1 MEKEI
6 RDMNVKE
13 LKALAKE
20 RGIKRY
26 YWLRKAQLI
35 ESLETET
42 PPTEAPETEIMEAPE
57 NEIMEAPEN
66 EIMEAPENEI
76 MEAPENEIMEAP
88 ETEIMEAPETEI
100 MEAPETEIMEA
111 PETEIMEAPET
122 EIMEAP
128 ETEIMEAPETEIME
142 APETEIME
150 APETEIMDEPVPE
163 IMDEPVPEIKKPV
176 LSPDKMENISRVSSL
191 VGLAKKQADLVQK
204 AINKFADWLINY
216 IPEPIRRTVNTR
228 VEKLKKEIK
237 EILENK
243 KKLSRQEVNTTGE
256 SSTAQEVFT
265 NKTEIKL
272 VENGGRVKVYKTTGN
287 LNFDLTDKI
296 MEKITPIIET
306 RTKVIHAFSC
316 VIYRGQ
322 GEIIEYSKTFKA
334 PPGTFSSLDDIKEYI
349 RQCEQKRL
357 DLEDAE
363 TWSKAYLPATA
374 TYNSKGVYEGR
385 VRFTS
390 VSTKIILSNEPLLG
404 CGPLPK
410 WLADK
415 KCVYAIDKIDDN
427 LCFWRCL
434 VIHQRIMKGEK
445 RPEEKTNRDALKLA
459 RDFYKRPN
467 LKRENVCPTR
477 LVDFENIAKQF
488 KVNIRLFEPKRN
500 DDKTAWRLVFGKNQ
514 FKKNLPCV
522 DIGLFVYED
531 HDEKQAE
538 KDNRYLRQGHCFF
551 IKDIEL
557 LTKTWECV
565 GCRQRFNRHDNYNR
579 HVTGGTC
586 GGGKTKLIC
595 PGEKFERI
603 MNSTEKVFYG
613 GNKKFSYAA
622 CQWIEKQSELIG
634 RHIHHALC
642 GHGGEYYVYL
652 YAGKEKD
659 SRAREI
665 PVDGYEPKSNTIF
678 QYHGCKWHGCPC
690 QKRKERNSLEE
701 ELIAEERSADQ
712 RYAKTIELEKK
723 MKEQGFKIVSVW
735 ECEKPELKKK
745 RFCKKFRPYPY
756 FIVYD
761 FEAICQKINE
771 KQTDELTITAKHIP
785 VSVAINDNLTKK
797 PSFIVEEDPK
807 ELIKKFVVEL
817 IKRASEIEETVCLSN
832 SVLGVYKKFNEDD
845 KGEQYGGYLINEAR
859 VKLSKETAK
868 SYVNWVKQVPVFGFN
883 SGRYDINMIKEYFVE
898 NLTSLSDVNVAKK
911 ESSYMFLSTPNFKF
925 LDIKNFLAPG
935 LSYDA
940 WCRAYGCELQKLA
953 FPYEWFDS
961 FEKLNHIGPVKYEEF
976 YSSLKGGITIS
987 QEEYQNF
994 CDEFH
999 KRGCVTM
1006 KDWLKEYNLADVE
1019 PFIEALE
1026 KTREQYYPDE
1036 IDLLKDAVSIPG
1048 ISMTYVLNKALKMKK
1063 KSDPDLFAPGDPCK
1077 CKCKNDCKK
1086 VGCEKCKEIRD
1097 NCKICTKNEAYEM
1110 LTTGMIG
1117 GPSIVFCRH
1126 AEAGVSK
1133 IRSHIY
1139 SRSDSKAGAKLSE
1152 DAKTCRSV
1160 LGLDANSL
1168 YLFCSGQEMPCGK
1181 EKVFKCNPDEQDEI
1195 IQNVLNDGLF
1205 GFFEVDIEVPEQ
1217 KRKRFSEFCPLFVIS
1232 EVSEDQIPQHM
1243 KDYKINTGRK
1253 MIKNNKKLLGV
1264 MKAEKI
1270 LLYSPLLKWYLNHG
1284 LQVTKIHRYISYT
1297 SGRPFKW
1304 FPEEVSSARR
1314 AADLDKNK
1322 KQLGDTA
1329 KLKGNSFYGKMIE
1342 NLEKHISTKFTT
1354 DEKLIDKIFRS
1365 PFFEDLEEINAGVF
1379 EVRQRKRQV
1388 TITRPY
1394 QCGIA
1399 VYQLA
1404 KLRMLEFYYD
1414 FLDKFCDRRD
1424 FELIQMDTDSFYM
1437 ALSANDF
1444 DDIIKPEMKELYKEE
1459 KKNWLVTDEYSKRV
1473 PGLFKPEFQEKRMI
1487 ALTSKCYYADSGGD
1501 EGIKKFSCK
1510 GVSRRQNEMNWERYR
1525 KALSGSLDKARNI
1538 GFRKR
1543 YNHIVTYEQSKL
1555 GLSAYY
1561 DKRIVHEDGIHTSC
1575 L

>member
-1 MEKEI
+1 
-6 RDMNVKE
+6 
-13 LKALAKE
+13 
-20 RGIKRY
+20 
-26 YWLRKAQLI
+26 
-35 ESLETET
+35 
-42 PPTEAPETEIMEAPE
+42 
-57 NEIMEAPEN
+57 
-66 EIMEAPENEI
+66 
-76 MEAPENEIMEAP
+76 
-88 ETEIMEAPETEI
+88 
-100 MEAPETEIMEA
+100 
-111 PETEIMEAPET
+111 
-122 EIMEAP
+122 
-128 ETEIMEAPETEIME
+128 
-142 APETEIME
+142 
-150 APETEIMDEPVPE
+150 
-163 IMDEPVPEIKKPV
+163 
-176 LSPDKMENISRVSSL
+176 MENIISSL
-191 VGLAKKQADLVQK
+191 ARFTKKQVDSVKK
-204 AINKFADWLINY
+204 AISKYAGQVINLV
-216 IPEPIRRTVNTR
+216 PEPIRRTVNT
-228 VEKLKKEIK
+228 VTGNLITKING
-237 EILENK
+237 IFENK
-243 KKLSRQEVNTTGE
+243 KKLPSNAVEESSPQQEVVTNKTEIKSTPNETGE

-272 VENGGRVKVYKTTGN
+272 AENGGRVKVYKTTGN
-287 LNFDLTDKI
+287 LNFELTDKI

-334 PPGTFSSLDDIKEYI
+334 PPGTFSSLADIKEYI

-374 TYNSKGVYEGR
+374 TFNSKGVYEGR
-385 VRFTS
+385 VLFTS

-427 LCFWRCL
+427 LCLWRCL
-434 VIHQRIMKGEK
+434 VIHQRIMKGKK
-445 RPEEKTNRDALKLA
+445 RPEEDTNREALKLA
-459 RDFYKRPN
+459 RDFYRIPN
-467 LKRENVCPTR
+467 LKREDVKPTR

-488 KVNIRLFEPKRN
+488 KVNIRLFEPAKESETAKESKTEEESKTAKES
-500 DDKTAWRLVFGKNQ
+500 KTAWRLVFGKNQ

-531 HDEKQAE
+531 HEEDEDE
-538 KDNRYLRQGHCFF
+538 KDNRYSRQGHCFF

-622 CQWIEKQSELIG
+622 CQWIEKQSELTG

-642 GHGGEYYVYL
+642 GHGGEYYVHL
-652 YAGKEKD
+652 YAGKEKN
-659 SRAREI
+659 SHAREI

-701 ELIAEERSADQ
+701 EISAEQ

-745 RFCKKFRPYPY
+745 RFCKKFKPYPY

-771 KQTDELTITAKHIP
+771 KQTDELEITAKHIP

-807 ELIKKFVVEL
+807 KLIKKFVVEL
-817 IKRASEIEETVCLSN
+817 LKRARQIEETVWLSN
-832 SVLGVYKKFNEDD
+832 PVLGVYKKFNEDD
-845 KGEQYGGYLINEAR
+845 QGEQYGGYLINEAM

-911 ESSYMFLSTPNFKF
+911 ENSYMFLSTPNFKF
-925 LDIKNFLAPG
+925 LDIKSYLAPG

-940 WCRAYGCELQKLA
+940 WCRAYGCELQKLS

-961 FEKLNHIGPVKYEEF
+961 FKKLNHIGPVKYEEF

-1063 KSDPDLFAPGDPCK
+1063 KSDPDLFAPGEPCK
-1077 CKCKNDCKK
+1077 CECSSDDCQKK
-1086 VGCEKCKEIRD
+1086 GCEKCKEIHD
-1097 NCKICTKNEAYEM
+1097 NCEICTKNEAYEM

-1139 SRSDSKAGAKLSE
+1139 REE

-1160 LGLDANSL
+1160 QGLDANSL

-1181 EKVFKCNPDEQDEI
+1181 EKVFHCDPEEKNEI
-1195 IQNVLNDGLF
+1195 IQNVLNDKLF

-1232 EVSEDQIPQHM
+1232 EVPEDQIPQHM

-1264 MKAEKI
+1264 MKTEKI

-1284 LQVTKIHRYISYT
+1284 LQVTKIHRYISYI

-1314 AADLDKNK
+1314 DADNDKNK

-1444 DDIIKPEMKELYKEE
+1444 DEIIKPEMKELYKEE

-1473 PGLFKPEFQEKRMI
+1473 PGLFKAEFQGKRMI
-1487 ALTSKCYYADSGGD
+1487 ALTSKCYFADNGKD
-1501 EGIKKFSCK
+1501 EGVKKFSCK
-1510 GVSRRQNEMNWERYR
+1510 GVSRRQNKMNWERY
-1525 KALSGSLDKARNI
+1525 KNALFGSLDKARNI

-1543 YNHIVTYEQSKL
+1543 DNHIVTYEQSKL

>member
-6 RDMNVKE
+6 RNMNVKE
-13 LKALAKE
+13 LKARAKE

-42 PPTEAPETEIMEAPE
+42 PPT
-57 NEIMEAPEN
+57 
-66 EIMEAPENEI
+66 
-76 MEAPENEIMEAP
+76 
-88 ETEIMEAPETEI
+88 
-100 MEAPETEIMEA
+100 EAPETEIMEA

-163 IMDEPVPEIKKPV
+163 IKKPV
-176 LSPDKMENISRVSSL
+176 LSPTKMENISTVSSL

-216 IPEPIRRTVNTR
+216 IPAPIRRTVNTR
-228 VEKLKKEIK
+228 VEKLKKQIK

-256 SSTAQEVFT
+256 SPTAQEVFT

-287 LNFDLTDKI
+287 LNLDLTDKI

-374 TYNSKGVYEGR
+374 TYASKGVYEGR

-415 KCVYAIDKIDDN
+415 KCVYAIDKIADN

-434 VIHQRIMKGEK
+434 VIHQRIIKGEK

-467 LKRENVCPTR
+467 LKRENVKPTR

-500 DDKTAWRLVFGKNQ
+500 EDKTAWRLVFGKNQ

-538 KDNRYLRQGHCFF
+538 KDNRYSRQGHCFF

-613 GNKKFSYAA
+613 GNTKFSYAA
-622 CQWIEKQSELIG
+622 CQWIEKQSELTG

-642 GHGGEYYVYL
+642 GHGGEYYVHL
-652 YAGKEKD
+652 YAGKEKN
-659 SRAREI
+659 SHAREI
-665 PVDGYEPKSNTIF
+665 PVDGYEPESNTIF

-701 ELIAEERSADQ
+701 GRSADQ

-771 KQTDELTITAKHIP
+771 KQTDELEITAKHIP

-807 ELIKKFVVEL
+807 KLAERFVVEL
-817 IKRASEIEETVCLSN
+817 LKRASEIEEKVGSAN
-832 SVLGVYKKFNEDD
+832 YVLGVRRKMNEDD
-845 KGEQYGGYLINEAR
+845 KGDQYGGYLINEAR

-911 ESSYMFLSTPNFKF
+911 ENSYMFLSTPNFKF

-994 CDEFH
+994 CDEFR

-1006 KDWLKEYNLADVE
+1006 KDWLKEYYLADVE

-1026 KTREQYYPDE
+1026 T
-1036 IDLLKDAVSIPG
+1036 
-1048 ISMTYVLNKALKMKK
+1048 
-1063 KSDPDLFAPGDPCK
+1063 
-1077 CKCKNDCKK
+1077 
-1086 VGCEKCKEIRD
+1086 
-1097 NCKICTKNEAYEM
+1097 
-1110 LTTGMIG
+1110 
-1117 GPSIVFCRH
+1117 IVFCRH

-1139 SRSDSKAGAKLSE
+1139 SEA

-1160 LGLDANSL
+1160 QGLDANSL

-1181 EKVFKCNPDEQDEI
+1181 EKVFHCDPEEKNEI
-1195 IQNVLNDGLF
+1195 IQNVLNDKFF

-1232 EVSEDQIPQHM
+1232 EVPDEQIPQHM

-1264 MKAEKI
+1264 MKTEKI

-1284 LQVTKIHRYISYT
+1284 LKVTKIHRYISYI

-1314 AADLDKNK
+1314 DADNDKNK

-1354 DEKLIDKIFRS
+1354 DEKLIDQIFRS
-1365 PFFEDLEEINAGVF
+1365 PFL
-1379 EVRQRKRQV
+1379 
-1388 TITRPY
+1388 TIW
-1394 QCGIA
+1394 
-1399 VYQLA
+1399 
-1404 KLRMLEFYYD
+1404 
-1414 FLDKFCDRRD
+1414 
-1424 FELIQMDTDSFYM
+1424 
-1437 ALSANDF
+1437 
-1444 DDIIKPEMKELYKEE
+1444 
-1459 KKNWLVTDEYSKRV
+1459 KK
-1473 PGLFKPEFQEKRMI
+1473 
-1487 ALTSKCYYADSGGD
+1487 
-1501 EGIKKFSCK
+1501 
-1510 GVSRRQNEMNWERYR
+1510 
-1525 KALSGSLDKARNI
+1525 
-1538 GFRKR
+1538 
-1543 YNHIVTYEQSKL
+1543 
-1555 GLSAYY
+1555 
-1561 DKRIVHEDGIHTSC
+1561 
-1575 L
+1575 

>member
-1 MEKEI
+1 
-6 RDMNVKE
+6 MNVKE

-42 PPTEAPETEIMEAPE
+42 PPTEAPETEIMEAPVP
-57 NEIMEAPEN
+57 EIMEAPV
-66 EIMEAPENEI
+66 P
-76 MEAPENEIMEAP
+76 EIMEAP
-88 ETEIMEAPETEI
+88 ETEIMEAPVPEI
-100 MEAPETEIMEA
+100 MEAPET
-111 PETEIMEAPET
+111 
-122 EIMEAP
+122 
-128 ETEIMEAPETEIME
+128 
-142 APETEIME
+142 
-150 APETEIMDEPVPE
+150 E

-191 VGLAKKQADLVQK
+191 VGLAKKRADLAKK

-243 KKLSRQEVNTTGE
+243 KKLSQQEVNKTGD
-256 SSTAQEVFT
+256 SSTAKEVVT

-467 LKRENVCPTR
+467 LKRGDVKPTR

-488 KVNIRLFEPKRN
+488 KVNIRLFEPRENK
-500 DDKTAWRLVFGKNQ
+500 DKTAWRLVFGKNQ

-586 GGGKTKLIC
+586 GGGKTKLIY

-613 GNKKFSYAA
+613 GNTKFSYAA

-665 PVDGYEPKSNTIF
+665 PVDGYEPESNTIF

-701 ELIAEERSADQ
+701 ERSAEQ

-771 KQTDELTITAKHIP
+771 KQTDELEITAKHIP

-807 ELIKKFVVEL
+807 ELNKKFVDEL
-817 IKRASEIEETVCLSN
+817 LKRASEIEEKVGSAN
-832 SVLGVYKKFNEDD
+832 YVLGVRRKFNQDD
-845 KGEQYGGYLINEAR
+845 KGDQFGGYLINEER

-883 SGRYDINMIKEYFVE
+883 SGRYDMIKEYFVK

-911 ESSYMFLSTPNFKF
+911 ENSYMFLSTPNFKF

-999 KRGCVTM
+999 KRGCETM

-1063 KSDPDLFAPGDPCK
+1063 KSDPDLFAPGEPCK
-1077 CKCKNDCKK
+1077 CECSSDDCPKK
-1086 VGCEKCKEIRD
+1086 GCEKCKEIRD

-1139 SRSDSKAGAKLSE
+1139 E

-1181 EKVFKCNPDEQDEI
+1181 EKVFKCNPAEQDEL
-1195 IQNVLNDGLF
+1195 IQNVLNDELF

-1217 KRKRFSEFCPLFVIS
+1217 KRKRFWEFCPLFVIS
-1232 EVSEDQIPQHM
+1232 EVPEDQIPQHM

-1314 AADLDKNK
+1314 AADNDKNK

-1365 PFFEDLEEINAGVF
+1365 PFFEDLEEINKGVF

-1437 ALSANDF
+1437 HFLPMILMILSN
-1444 DDIIKPEMKELYKEE
+1444 P
-1459 KKNWLVTDEYSKRV
+1459 R
-1473 PGLFKPEFQEKRMI
+1473 
-1487 ALTSKCYYADSGGD
+1487 
-1501 EGIKKFSCK
+1501 
-1510 GVSRRQNEMNWERYR
+1510 
-1525 KALSGSLDKARNI
+1525 
-1538 GFRKR
+1538 
-1543 YNHIVTYEQSKL
+1543 
-1555 GLSAYY
+1555 
-1561 DKRIVHEDGIHTSC
+1561 
-1575 L
+1575 

>member
-1 MEKEI
+1 M
-6 RDMNVKE
+6 
-13 LKALAKE
+13 
-20 RGIKRY
+20 
-26 YWLRKAQLI
+26 RKSI
-35 ESLETET
+35 
-42 PPTEAPETEIMEAPE
+42 
-57 NEIMEAPEN
+57 
-66 EIMEAPENEI
+66 
-76 MEAPENEIMEAP
+76 
-88 ETEIMEAPETEI
+88 
-100 MEAPETEIMEA
+100 
-111 PETEIMEAPET
+111 
-122 EIMEAP
+122 
-128 ETEIMEAPETEIME
+128 
-142 APETEIME
+142 
-150 APETEIMDEPVPE
+150 
-163 IMDEPVPEIKKPV
+163 
-176 LSPDKMENISRVSSL
+176 SSL
-191 VGLAKKQADLVQK
+191 ARFTKKQVDSVKK
-204 AINKFADWLINY
+204 AISQYAGQVINLV
-216 IPEPIRRTVNTR
+216 PEPIRRTVNT
-228 VEKLKKEIK
+228 VTGNLMTKINEIF
-237 EILENK
+237 EIK
-243 KKLSRQEVNTTGE
+243 KKLPPNAVEESSPQQEVVTNKTEIKSTPNETGE
-256 SSTAQEVFT
+256 SSTAKEVVT

-272 VENGGRVKVYKTTGN
+272 VENGGRVKVYKTAGN
-287 LNFDLTDKI
+287 LNFDLVDKI

-334 PPGTFSSLDDIKEYI
+334 PPGTFSSLADIKEYI

-445 RPEEKTNRDALKLA
+445 RPEKKTNRDALKLA
-459 RDFYKRPN
+459 RDFHKRPN
-467 LKRENVCPTR
+467 LKRENVKPTR

-488 KVNIRLFEPKRN
+488 KVNIRLFEPREN
-500 DDKTAWRLVFGKNQ
+500 EDKTAWRLVFGKNQ

-538 KDNRYLRQGHCFF
+538 KDNRYSRQGHCFC

-595 PGEKFERI
+595 PGGKFERI

-665 PVDGYEPKSNTIF
+665 PVDGYEPESNTIF

-701 ELIAEERSADQ
+701 ERSAEQ

-761 FEAICQKINE
+761 FEAICQKIND

-807 ELIKKFVVEL
+807 ELNKKFVVEL
-817 IKRASEIEETVCLSN
+817 LKRASEIEEKVGPAN
-832 SVLGVYKKFNEDD
+832 YVLGVYKKFNQDD
-845 KGEQYGGYLINEAR
+845 KGDQYGGYLINEEG

-911 ESSYMFLSTPNFKF
+911 ENSYMFLSTPNFKF

-999 KRGCVTM
+999 KRGCETM

-1077 CKCKNDCKK
+1077 CKCKNDCQKK
-1086 VGCEKCKEIRD
+1086 GCEKCKEIRD
-1097 NCKICTKNEAYEM
+1097 NCEICTKNEAYEM

-1139 SRSDSKAGAKLSE
+1139 SEA

-1160 LGLDANSL
+1160 LGLDSNSL

-1181 EKVFKCNPDEQDEI
+1181 EKVFKCNPGEKNEL
-1195 IQNVLNDGLF
+1195 IQNVLNDELF

-1232 EVSEDQIPQHM
+1232 EVLEDQIPQHM

-1270 LLYSPLLKWYLNHG
+1270 LLYSPPLKWYLNHG

-1304 FPEEVSSARR
+1304 FPKEVSSARR
-1314 AADLDKNK
+1314 AADQDKNK

-1379 EVRQRKRQV
+1379 EVRQRKKQV

-1473 PGLFKPEFQEKRMI
+1473 PGLFKAEFQGKRMI
-1487 ALTSKCYYADSGGD
+1487 ALTSKCYFADNGKD
-1501 EGIKKFSCK
+1501 EGVKKFSCK

-1525 KALSGSLDKARNI
+1525 KALFGSLDKARNI

-1543 YNHIVTYEQSKL
+1543 DNHIVTYEQSKL

>member
-1 MEKEI
+1 MWKSI
-6 RDMNVKE
+6 
-13 LKALAKE
+13 
-20 RGIKRY
+20 
-26 YWLRKAQLI
+26 
-35 ESLETET
+35 
-42 PPTEAPETEIMEAPE
+42 
-57 NEIMEAPEN
+57 
-66 EIMEAPENEI
+66 
-76 MEAPENEIMEAP
+76 
-88 ETEIMEAPETEI
+88 
-100 MEAPETEIMEA
+100 
-111 PETEIMEAPET
+111 
-122 EIMEAP
+122 
-128 ETEIMEAPETEIME
+128 
-142 APETEIME
+142 
-150 APETEIMDEPVPE
+150 
-163 IMDEPVPEIKKPV
+163 
-176 LSPDKMENISRVSSL
+176 SSL
-191 VGLAKKQADLVQK
+191 ARFTKKQVDSVKK
-204 AINKFADWLINY
+204 AISQYAGQVINLV
-216 IPEPIRRTVNTR
+216 PEPIRRTVNTFTGNLMT
-228 VEKLKKEIK
+228 KING
-237 EILENK
+237 IFENK
-243 KKLSRQEVNTTGE
+243 KKLPPNAVEESSPQQELVTNKTEIKSTPNETGE

-334 PPGTFSSLDDIKEYI
+334 PSGTFSSLADIKEYI

-415 KCVYAIDKIDDN
+415 KCIYAIDKINDN

-434 VIHQRIMKGEK
+434 AIHQRIMKGKK
-445 RPEEKTNRDALKLA
+445 RPEEDTNREALKLA
-459 RDFYKRPN
+459 RDFYRKPN
-467 LKRENVCPTR
+467 LKREDVKPTR

-488 KVNIRLFEPKRN
+488 KVNIRLFELAKGS
-500 DDKTAWRLVFGKNQ
+500 KTVWKLVFGKNQ

-522 DIGLFVYED
+522 DIGLFVYGDYDED
-531 HDEKQAE
+531 EDEEDKR
-538 KDNRYLRQGHCFF
+538 DSRQGHCFF

-557 LTKTWECV
+557 LTKLWECG
-565 GCRQRFNRHDNYNR
+565 GCGQRFNDHRNYNR

-595 PGEKFERI
+595 PGTKFRRI
-603 MNSTEKVFYG
+603 MNSSEKVFYG
-613 GNKKFSYAA
+613 ENTNFSYAA

-634 RHIHHALC
+634 KHIHHALC
-642 GHGGEYYVYL
+642 GHGGEFSVKIG
-652 YAGKEKD
+652 GKK
-659 SRAREI
+659 I
-665 PVDGYEPKSNTIF
+665 FVDGYEPKTRTIF

-690 QKRKERNSLEE
+690 QKERNSLDEKKY
-701 ELIAEERSADQ
+701 S
-712 RYAKTIELEKK
+712 KTIELQEK
-723 MKEQGFKIVSVW
+723 MKEQGFKLFSVW
-735 ECEKPELKKK
+735 ECEKPELKKMELEK
-745 RFCKKFRPYPY
+745 EFRPYPY

-761 FEAICQKINE
+761 FEALHKKMDEI
-771 KQTDELTITAKHIP
+771 QTEELVITSRHVP
-785 VSVAINDNLTKK
+785 VSVAINDNLTNE
-797 PSFIVEEDPK
+797 PVFIVDQDPGNLINSFMEELKKRQIKIAQMVECLYPQPESDDGKEKKEDP
-807 ELIKKFVVEL
+807 IW
-817 IKRASEIEETVCLSN
+817 R
-832 SVLGVYKKFNEDD
+832 
-845 KGEQYGGYLINEAR
+845 
-859 VKLSKETAK
+859 
-868 SYVNWVKQVPVFGFN
+868 NWVNQVPVFGFN
-883 SGRYDINMIKEYFVE
+883 SGRYDINMIKEYFVK
-898 NLTSLSDVNVAKK
+898 NLAIISDVNVAKK
-911 ESSYMFLSTPNFKF
+911 ENSYMFLSTSNFKF
-925 LDIKNFLAPG
+925 LDIKNYLAPG

-961 FEKLNHIGPVKYEEF
+961 FEKLNHKGPVKYEEF

-994 CDEFH
+994 CDEFS

-1006 KDWLKEYNLADVE
+1006 KDWLKEYNLADVT

-1048 ISMTYVLNKALKMKK
+1048 ISMMYVLNEALKRKK
-1063 KSDPDLFAPGDPCK
+1063 YSEPDLFAPGEPCK
-1077 CKCKNDCKK
+1077 CECSSDDCGKTE
-1086 VGCEKCKEIRD
+1086 GCEKCKEIRD

-1110 LTTGMIG
+1110 LKTGMIG
-1117 GPSIVFCRH
+1117 GPSIVFCRY

-1139 SRSDSKAGAKLSE
+1139 SEK
-1152 DAKTCRSV
+1152 AKTCRSV
-1160 LGLDANSL
+1160 HGLDSNSL

-1181 EKVFKCNPDEQDEI
+1181 EKVFKCNTEAKPEQRPKGRSKALSSAEQDEI
-1195 IQNVLNDGLF
+1195 IQNVLNDKLF

-1232 EVSEDQIPQHM
+1232 EVPEDQIPQHM

-1264 MKAEKI
+1264 MKTEKI

-1314 AADLDKNK
+1314 AADQDKNK
-1322 KQLGDTA
+1322 RQLGDTA

-1342 NLEKHISTKFTT
+1342 NLEKHMNTKFTT
-1354 DEKLIDKIFRS
+1354 NEKLIDNIFRS
-1365 PFFEDLEEINAGVF
+1365 PFFEDLEEINEGVF
-1379 EVRQRKRQV
+1379 EVRQRKKQV

-1444 DDIIKPEMKELYKEE
+1444 DEIIKPEMKELYKEE

-1473 PGLFKPEFQEKRMI
+1473 PGLFKAEFQGKRMI
-1487 ALTSKCYYADSGGD
+1487 ALTSKCYFADSGGGAGAKLGGD

-1510 GVSRRQNEMNWERYR
+1510 GVSRRQNKMNWERYR
-1525 KALSGSLDKARNI
+1525 KALFGSLDKARNI

-1543 YNHIVTYEQSKL
+1543 DNHIVTYEQSKL

>member
-1 MEKEI
+1 
-6 RDMNVKE
+6 
-13 LKALAKE
+13 
-20 RGIKRY
+20 
-26 YWLRKAQLI
+26 
-35 ESLETET
+35 
-42 PPTEAPETEIMEAPE
+42 
-57 NEIMEAPEN
+57 
-66 EIMEAPENEI
+66 
-76 MEAPENEIMEAP
+76 
-88 ETEIMEAPETEI
+88 
-100 MEAPETEIMEA
+100 
-111 PETEIMEAPET
+111 
-122 EIMEAP
+122 
-128 ETEIMEAPETEIME
+128 
-142 APETEIME
+142 
-150 APETEIMDEPVPE
+150 
-163 IMDEPVPEIKKPV
+163 
-176 LSPDKMENISRVSSL
+176 MENIISYFKKQVDS
-191 VGLAKKQADLVQK
+191 AKKAISKYAGQVINLV
-204 AINKFADWLINY
+204 
-216 IPEPIRRTVNTR
+216 PEPIRRTVNTFTGNLMT
-228 VEKLKKEIK
+228 KING
-237 EILENK
+237 IFENK
-243 KKLSRQEVNTTGE
+243 KKLPPNAVEESSPQQELVTNKTEIKSTPNETGE

-272 VENGGRVKVYKTTGN
+272 VENGGRVKVYKTKGN

-334 PPGTFSSLDDIKEYI
+334 PSGTFSSLAEIKEYI

-374 TYNSKGVYEGR
+374 TYASKGVYEGR

-415 KCVYAIDKIDDN
+415 KCIYAIDKINDN

-434 VIHQRIMKGEK
+434 AIHQRIMKGKK
-445 RPEEKTNRDALKLA
+445 RPEEDTNREALKLA
-459 RDFYKRPN
+459 RDFYRKPN
-467 LKRENVCPTR
+467 LKREDVKPTR

-488 KVNIRLFEPKRN
+488 KVNIRLFELAKGS
-500 DDKTAWRLVFGKNQ
+500 KTVWKLVFGKNQ

-522 DIGLFVYED
+522 DIGLFVYGDYNED
-531 HDEKQAE
+531 EDEEDKR
-538 KDNRYLRQGHCFF
+538 DSRQGHCFF

-557 LTKTWECV
+557 LTKLWECG
-565 GCRQRFNRHDNYNR
+565 GCGQRFNDHRNYNR

-595 PGEKFERI
+595 PGTKFRRI
-603 MNSTEKVFYG
+603 MNSSEKVFYG
-613 GNKKFSYAA
+613 ENTNFSYAA

-634 RHIHHALC
+634 KHIHHALC
-642 GHGGEYYVYL
+642 GHGGEFSVKIG
-652 YAGKEKD
+652 GKK
-659 SRAREI
+659 I
-665 PVDGYEPKSNTIF
+665 FVDGYEPKTRTIF

-690 QKRKERNSLEE
+690 QKERNSLDEKKY
-701 ELIAEERSADQ
+701 S
-712 RYAKTIELEKK
+712 KTIELQEK
-723 MKEQGFKIVSVW
+723 MKEQGFKLISVW
-735 ECEKPELKKK
+735 ECEKPELKKMELEK
-745 RFCKKFRPYPY
+745 EFRPYPY

-761 FEAICQKINE
+761 FEALHKKMDE
-771 KQTDELTITAKHIP
+771 SQTEELVITSRHVP
-785 VSVAINDNLTKK
+785 VSVAINDNLTNE
-797 PSFIVEEDPK
+797 PVFIVDQDPG
-807 ELIKKFVVEL
+807 
-817 IKRASEIEETVCLSN
+817 N
-832 SVLGVYKKFNEDD
+832 
-845 KGEQYGGYLINEAR
+845 LINSFMEELKKRQIKIAQM
-859 VKLSKETAK
+859 VECLYPQPESDDGKEK
-868 SYVNWVKQVPVFGFN
+868 KEDRIWRNWVNQVPVFGFN
-883 SGRYDINMIKEYFVE
+883 SGRYDINMIKEYFVK
-898 NLTSLSDVNVAKK
+898 NLAIISDVNVAKK
-911 ESSYMFLSTPNFKF
+911 ENSYMFLSTSNFKF
-925 LDIKNFLAPG
+925 LDIKNYLAPG

-961 FEKLNHIGPVKYEEF
+961 FEKLNHKGPVKYEEF

-1006 KDWLKEYNLADVE
+1006 KDWLKEYNLADVT

-1036 IDLLKDAVSIPG
+1036 IDLLKDAVSILG
-1048 ISMTYVLNKALKMKK
+1048 ILMMYVLNEALKRKK
-1063 KSDPDLFAPGDPCK
+1063 YSEPDLFAPGEPCK
-1077 CKCKNDCKK
+1077 CECSSDDCGKTE
-1086 VGCEKCKEIRD
+1086 GCEKCKEIRD

-1110 LTTGMIG
+1110 LKTGMIG
-1117 GPSIVFCRH
+1117 GPSIVFCRY

-1139 SRSDSKAGAKLSE
+1139 SEK
-1152 DAKTCRSV
+1152 AKTCRSV
-1160 LGLDANSL
+1160 LGLDSNFL

-1181 EKVFKCNPDEQDEI
+1181 EKVFKCNHAEQDEI
-1195 IQNVLNDGLF
+1195 IQNVLNDKLF
-1205 GFFEVDIEVPEQ
+1205 GFFEADIEVPEQ

-1232 EVSEDQIPQHM
+1232 EVPEDQIPQHM

-1264 MKAEKI
+1264 MKTEKI

-1314 AADLDKNK
+1314 AADQDKNK
-1322 KQLGDTA
+1322 RQLGDTA
-1329 KLKGNSFYGKMIE
+1329 KLKENSFYGKMIE
-1342 NLEKHISTKFTT
+1342 NLEKHMNTKFTT
-1354 DEKLIDKIFRS
+1354 NEKLIDNIFRS
-1365 PFFEDLEEINAGVF
+1365 PFFEDLEEINEGVF

-1437 ALSANDF
+1437 AL
-1444 DDIIKPEMKELYKEE
+1444 
-1459 KKNWLVTDEYSKRV
+1459 
-1473 PGLFKPEFQEKRMI
+1473 
-1487 ALTSKCYYADSGGD
+1487 
-1501 EGIKKFSCK
+1501 
-1510 GVSRRQNEMNWERYR
+1510 
-1525 KALSGSLDKARNI
+1525 
-1538 GFRKR
+1538 
-1543 YNHIVTYEQSKL
+1543 
-1555 GLSAYY
+1555 
-1561 DKRIVHEDGIHTSC
+1561 
-1575 L
+1575 

>member
-1 MEKEI
+1 MWKSI
-6 RDMNVKE
+6 
-13 LKALAKE
+13 
-20 RGIKRY
+20 
-26 YWLRKAQLI
+26 
-35 ESLETET
+35 
-42 PPTEAPETEIMEAPE
+42 
-57 NEIMEAPEN
+57 
-66 EIMEAPENEI
+66 
-76 MEAPENEIMEAP
+76 
-88 ETEIMEAPETEI
+88 
-100 MEAPETEIMEA
+100 
-111 PETEIMEAPET
+111 
-122 EIMEAP
+122 
-128 ETEIMEAPETEIME
+128 
-142 APETEIME
+142 
-150 APETEIMDEPVPE
+150 
-163 IMDEPVPEIKKPV
+163 
-176 LSPDKMENISRVSSL
+176 SSL
-191 VGLAKKQADLVQK
+191 ARFTKKQVDSVKK
-204 AINKFADWLINY
+204 AISQYAGQVINLVL
-216 IPEPIRRTVNTR
+216 EPIRRTVNTFTGNLMT
-228 VEKLKKEIK
+228 KINEIF
-237 EILENK
+237 EIK
-243 KKLSRQEVNTTGE
+243 KKLPPNAVEESSPQQEVVTNKTEIKSTPNETGE
-256 SSTAQEVFT
+256 SSTAQEVVT

-272 VENGGRVKVYKTTGN
+272 VENGGRVKVYQTTGN

-334 PPGTFSSLDDIKEYI
+334 PSGTFSSLDDIKEYI
-349 RQCEQKRL
+349 RQCEQRRL

-363 TWSKAYLPATA
+363 TWSKAYLPAIA

-410 WLADK
+410 WSADK
-415 KCVYAIDKIDDN
+415 KCIYAIDKINDN

-434 VIHQRIMKGEK
+434 AIHQRIMKGKK
-445 RPEEKTNRDALKLA
+445 RPEEDTNREALKLA
-459 RDFYKRPN
+459 RDFYRKPN
-467 LKRENVCPTR
+467 LKREDVKPTR

-488 KVNIRLFEPKRN
+488 
-500 DDKTAWRLVFGKNQ
+500 
-514 FKKNLPCV
+514 
-522 DIGLFVYED
+522 
-531 HDEKQAE
+531 
-538 KDNRYLRQGHCFF
+538 
-551 IKDIEL
+551 
-557 LTKTWECV
+557 
-565 GCRQRFNRHDNYNR
+565 NR

-595 PGEKFERI
+595 PGTKFRRI
-603 MNSTEKVFYG
+603 MNSSEKVFYG
-613 GNKKFSYAA
+613 ENTNFSYAA

-634 RHIHHALC
+634 KHIHHALC
-642 GHGGEYYVYL
+642 GHGGEFSVKIG
-652 YAGKEKD
+652 GKK
-659 SRAREI
+659 I
-665 PVDGYEPKSNTIF
+665 FVDGYEPKTRTIF

-690 QKRKERNSLEE
+690 QKERNSLDEKKY
-701 ELIAEERSADQ
+701 S
-712 RYAKTIELEKK
+712 KTIELQEK
-723 MKEQGFKIVSVW
+723 MKEQGFKLFSVW
-735 ECEKPELKKK
+735 ECEKPELKKMELEK
-745 RFCKKFRPYPY
+745 EFRPYPY

-761 FEAICQKINE
+761 FEALHKKMDE
-771 KQTDELTITAKHIP
+771 SQTEELVITSRHVP
-785 VSVAINDNLTKK
+785 VSVAINDNLTNE
-797 PSFIVEEDPK
+797 PVFIVDQDPGNLINSFMEELKKRQIKIAQMVECLYPQPESDDGKEKKEDP
-807 ELIKKFVVEL
+807 IW
-817 IKRASEIEETVCLSN
+817 R
-832 SVLGVYKKFNEDD
+832 
-845 KGEQYGGYLINEAR
+845 
-859 VKLSKETAK
+859 
-868 SYVNWVKQVPVFGFN
+868 NWVNQVPVFGFN
-883 SGRYDINMIKEYFVE
+883 SGRYDINMIKEYFVK
-898 NLTSLSDVNVAKK
+898 NLAIISDVNVAKK
-911 ESSYMFLSTPNFKF
+911 ENSYMFLSTSNFKF
-925 LDIKNFLAPG
+925 LDIKNYLAPG

-961 FEKLNHIGPVKYEEF
+961 FEKLNHKGPVKYEEF

-994 CDEFH
+994 CDEFS

-1006 KDWLKEYNLADVE
+1006 KDWLKEYNLADVT

-1048 ISMTYVLNKALKMKK
+1048 ISMMYVLNEALKRKK
-1063 KSDPDLFAPGDPCK
+1063 YSEPDLFAPGEPCK
-1077 CKCKNDCKK
+1077 CECSSDDCGKTE
-1086 VGCEKCKEIRD
+1086 GCEKCKEIRN
-1097 NCKICTKNEAYEM
+1097 NCKICTKNEANEM
-1110 LTTGMIG
+1110 LKTGMIG
-1117 GPSIVFCRH
+1117 GPSIVFCRY

-1139 SRSDSKAGAKLSE
+1139 SEK
-1152 DAKTCRSV
+1152 AKTCRSV
-1160 LGLDANSL
+1160 HGLDSNSL

-1181 EKVFKCNPDEQDEI
+1181 EKVFKCNHAEQDEI
-1195 IQNVLNDGLF
+1195 IQNVLNDKLF

-1232 EVSEDQIPQHM
+1232 EVPEDQIPQHM

-1264 MKAEKI
+1264 MKTEKI

-1297 SGRPFKW
+1297 YGRPFKW

-1314 AADLDKNK
+1314 AADQDKNK
-1322 KQLGDTA
+1322 RQLGDTA

-1342 NLEKHISTKFTT
+1342 NLEKHMNTKFTT
-1354 DEKLIDKIFRS
+1354 NEKLIDNIFRS
-1365 PFFEDLEEINAGVF
+1365 PFFEDLEEINEGVF

-1473 PGLFKPEFQEKRMI
+1473 PGLFKAEFQGKRMI
-1487 ALTSKCYYADSGGD
+1487 ALTSKCYFADSGGD

-1510 GVSRRQNEMNWERYR
+1510 GVSRRQNKMNWERYR
-1525 KALSGSLDKARNI
+1525 KALFGSLDKARNI

-1543 YNHIVTYEQSKL
+1543 DNHIVTYEQSKL